1 MSAHPSHCMERP
13 ANWGGRRKSGV
24 RWSCQVVNS
33 AIGTRG
39 TARASENSISSSCK
53 AFHWLPSGAIFHCA
67 RAWRLRGGVD
77 EVAGFVRVILLLLN
91 VITISLGWKKCAV
104 KADANVV
111 EIGKKPSLDSNSS
124 SHRYLSLLLS
134 SSPMPKFDDN
144 FGTNK

>member
-1 MSAHPSHCMERP
+1 M
-13 ANWGGRRKSGV
+13 
-24 RWSCQVVNS
+24 
-33 AIGTRG
+33 
-39 TARASENSISSSCK
+39 
-53 AFHWLPSGAIFHCA
+53 
-67 RAWRLRGGVD
+67 
-77 EVAGFVRVILLLLN
+77 AGFVRVILLLLN